1 VVDVMAQ
8 FDMLVAQIKQLQRK
22 LEKAETLEEF
32 KQLTADLKELLELY
46 DEERKRS

>member
-1 VVDVMAQ
+1 MAQ

-22 LEKAETLEEF
+22 MDKAETLEEY
-32 KQLTADLKELLELY
+32 KTLTNDLKELLELY